1 MSSEKARCVSRDAD
15 VVRGAWEAE
24 RPQGHRAFVVPLN
37 LPLGLREAGV
47 VTRTL
52 VFLSVFSSPLF
63 SWILKPNFVPS
74 ELGAGMFFEALST
87 FIFLIGIDL
96 ALGGSMCIQHSQ
108 FGNIR
113 QSELEGSQRP
123 ERTSLIC
130 QMKLWDQREKET
142 QNVVVTE
149 RLSKSQTQVL
159 VLATFRGGLLVP
171 IELPRLAFHLELALD
186 VFAGSQ
192 FLVSSW
198 TAPGQ
203 SRAGSR
209 VSLRSDLQLPP
220 PRWPVPQPA

>member
-1 MSSEKARCVSRDAD
+1 M
-15 VVRGAWEAE
+15 VRGAWEAE
-24 RPQGHRAFVVPLN
+24 RPQGPRAFVAPLN
-37 LPLGLREAGV
+37 LPLGLREADV

-96 ALGGSMCIQHSQ
+96 ALGGSMCIQHSKQ
-108 FGNIR
+108 CWNIIR

-123 ERTSLIC
+123 ERTSPIC

-149 RLSKSQTQVL
+149 RLSKSQAQVL

-203 SRAGSR
+203 SQAGSR
-209 VSLRSDLQLPP
+209 VPLRSDLQLPP